1 VSPTPIPGTWQTGD
15 DPGHRQF
22 VELKGSDQGFA
33 LESGASLASVTVA
46 FETWGQLNHSATN
59 AVLVLHA
66 LSGDSHAEGAAGPGH
81 VSPGWWDALIGPDA
95 PIDTD
100 RYFVV
105 CPNVLG
111 GCQGTTGPSSPD
123 TDNALYGSRFPVI
136 TIRDQVAVEV
146 ALADELGIETWAA
159 VIGGSMGAMRALE
172 WSVGYPDRVERAIV
186 LAVSAAASAEQI
198 ALCSLQIRAIKSDPA
213 FKNGDY
219 YASGTG
225 PSKGLSIARGLG
237 QLSYRTE
244 NEFDVRFAREVQDGE
259 TPLHGGRYAVESY
272 LEYQGEKLTRR
283 FDANSYIVLSEAM
296 NHHDVGRGRGG
307 VAEALAT
314 VRAHVTV
321 AGIASDRLYPLKQQL
336 EIARLLPGEVEV
348 TVIESEFGHDGFL
361 LETEAVG
368 AVVRTA
374 LRD

>member
-1 VSPTPIPGTWQTGD
+1 MSPTPIPGTWQTGD

-213 FKNGDY
+213 YANGDY
-219 YASGTG
+219 YASLTG
-225 PSKGLSIARGLG
+225 PSEGLSIARGFG

-244 NEFDVRFAREVQDGE
+244 NEFDVRFAREVQDDE
-259 TPLHGGRYAVESY
+259 APLHGGRYAVESY

-283 FDANSYIVLSEAM
+283 FDANSYVVLSEAM

-307 VAEALAT
+307 VAEALAS

>member
-1 VSPTPIPGTWQTGD
+1 VSRIPIPGTWQIGD

-22 VELKGSDQGFA
+22 VELKGDEQGFA
-33 LESGASLASVTVA
+33 LEGGAALRSVTVA
-46 FETWGQLNHSATN
+46 FETWGQLNNGATN

-81 VSPGWWDALIGPDA
+81 VSPGWWDALIGPGA

-123 TDNALYGSRFPVI
+123 TDNTLYGSRFPVI
-136 TIRDQVAVEV
+136 TIRDQVAVEA
-146 ALADELGIETWAA
+146 ALADELGIGTWAA

-172 WSVGYPDRVERAIV
+172 WSVGYPDRVERAVV

-213 FKNGDY
+213 YANGDY
-219 YASGTG
+219 YASLTG
-225 PSKGLSIARGLG
+225 PSQGLSIARGLG

-244 NEFDVRFAREVQDGE
+244 NEFDVRFAREVQDDE
-259 TPLHGGRYAVESY
+259 APLHGGRYAVESY

-283 FDANSYIVLSEAM
+283 FDANSYVVLSEAM

-314 VRAHVTV
+314 VRARVTV
-321 AGIASDRLYPLKQQL
+321 AGIASDRLYPLKQQF
-336 EIARLLPGEVEV
+336 EIARLLPGDDEVI
-348 TVIESEFGHDGFL
+348 VIESEFGHDGFL